1 MSEPQAVAGRTQQT
15 VAAAI
20 ILLLGLWVAFIS
32 FSVTDAQPYLFPQLI
47 SVVMV
52 GLAAMALLRAIRGNN
67 RTGTG
72 LTATQLV
79 NILPAMALMLAYVFI
94 AIPVL
99 GFYSA
104 GTLAFL
110 TLYTLYDPSPHDS
123 LKTWLTRF
131 AVTAGFM
138 TLIYVVFNMGLQ
150 VQTPRGLFI

>member
-32 FSVTDAQPYLFPQLI
+32 FSVTDSQPYLFPQLI

-52 GLAAMALLRAIRGNN
+52 GLAATALLRAIRGNN
-67 RTGTG
+67 RTGSG
-72 LTATQLV
+72 LTTTQLV
-79 NILPAMALMLAYVFI
+79 NILPAIALMLAYVFF
-94 AIPVL
+94 AIPML

-110 TLYTLYDPSPHDS
+110 TLYTLYDPAPHDS
-123 LKTWLTRF
+123 PKTWLMRI
-131 AVTAGFM
+131 AVTVGFM
-138 TLIYVVFNMGLQ
+138 TLIYMVFNMALQ